1 MEEVGRGREGKI
13 NVLGKVRWGKRVE
26 VGRRRE
32 GMEEAGIGGD
42 RKKEGREN
50 ARWDRER
57 CEIELHQ
64 PGKAW

>member
-50 ARWDRER
+50 TRWDRER
-57 CEIELHQ
+57 
-64 PGKAW
+64 